1 MIALNEPKRRCAR
14 FRESPT
20 LSATSSSTR
29 LAVLGRLSETLV
41 TAAIGGSALGLIGVP
56 AGWLSGSILAVAGS
70 AIAGRPML
78 IPTLL
83 MRAIFVLIGTSL
95 GAVVTPETLHGMATY
110 PLSIAVLILAMAV
123 VSVGGAGYLRLVHRW
138 GTVDSYLAA
147 APGGMSQVLA
157 LGAELGAELGGDLR
171 AIAIVQSIRVVVIA
185 VGLPAGLSL
194 LGLVGH
200 AAPRMTGPLSLDVL
214 DELAILLAASTVVAI
229 IAYRI
234 RFPGGLLF
242 GAMLTSAILHGSGV
256 IHAVLPWWVA
266 NTAMVAMGAITGSR
280 FANTSPRMLLNFVA
294 AAFGSFAVAVA
305 ISAVFAAILISL
317 LSLRIAEVMIAFAP
331 GSVDAMMLLAL
342 ALSLD
347 PVYVGAHHLTRIFFV
362 SLTMPLLAR
371 YSARAQKTTGE
382 SAKRPTKPPPFQD

>member
-1 MIALNEPKRRCAR
+1 MNRSAGAPR
-14 FRESPT
+14 FRESLA
-20 LSATSSSTR
+20 LSATSPSR
-29 LAVLGRLSETLV
+29 LIVLRGLLETLV
-41 TAAIGGSALGLIGVP
+41 IATIGGAALGLVGVP

-78 IPTLL
+78 IPTFM
-83 MRAIFVLIGTSL
+83 MRAIFVLIGASL

-110 PLSIAVLILAMAV
+110 PLSIAVMVLAMAV
-123 VSVGGAGYLRLVHRW
+123 ISVGGAGYLRLVHRW

-157 LGAELGAELGGDLR
+157 LGAELGGDLR

-200 AAPRMTGPLSLDVL
+200 AAPRMTGPLSIDVL
-214 DELAILLAASTVVAI
+214 DELAILLATSTVVAI

-242 GAMLTSAILHGSGV
+242 GAMLTSAILHGTGL
-256 IHAVLPWWVA
+256 IHAVVPWWVTNA
-266 NTAMVAMGAITGSR
+266 AMIAMGAITGSR
-280 FANTSPRMLLNFVA
+280 FANTTPRMLLNFFA

-305 ISAVFAAILISL
+305 ISAVFAALLISM
-317 LSLRIAEVMIAFAP
+317 LSLRAAEVMIAFAP
-331 GSVDAMMLLAL
+331 GAVDAMMLLAL

-371 YSARAQKTTGE
+371 YSAHAQKKVGE
-382 SAKRPTKPPPFQD
+382 ATKRPIKQPPFQD

>member
-1 MIALNEPKRRCAR
+1 MGH
-14 FRESPT
+14 
-20 LSATSSSTR
+20 
-29 LAVLGRLSETLV
+29 VSETLA
-41 TAAIGGSALGLIGVP
+41 TAGIGGAALGLVGVP

-78 IPTLL
+78 VPTLL
-83 MRAIFVLIGTSL
+83 MRAIFVLIGASL

-110 PLSIAVLILAMAV
+110 PLSIVVMVLAMAV
-123 VSVGGAGYLRLVHRW
+123 ISVGGAGYLRLVHGW

-157 LGAELGAELGGDLR
+157 LGAELGGDLR

-200 AAPRMTGPLSLDVL
+200 APPRVTGPLSLDVL
-214 DELAILLAASTVVAI
+214 DELAILLAASTVIAI

-242 GAMLTSAILHGSGV
+242 GAMLTSAILHGTGL
-256 IHAVLPWWVA
+256 IHAVVPWWVT

-280 FANTSPRMLLNFVA
+280 FANTTPRMLLNFFA

-305 ISAVFAAILISL
+305 ISAVFSALLISM
-317 LSLRIAEVMIAFAP
+317 LSLRAAEVMIAFAP
-331 GSVDAMMLLAL
+331 GAVDAMMLLAL

-371 YSARAQKTTGE
+371 YSARKQKKAGE
-382 SAKRPTKPPPFQD
+382 AAKRPIKPPPFQD